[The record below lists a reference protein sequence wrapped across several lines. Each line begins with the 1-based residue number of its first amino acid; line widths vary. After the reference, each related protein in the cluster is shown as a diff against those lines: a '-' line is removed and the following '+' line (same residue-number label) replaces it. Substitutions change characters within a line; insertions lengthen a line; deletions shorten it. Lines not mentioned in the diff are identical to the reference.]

1 MTILLIVH
9 VSVLQD
15 YFVTLSNRYKQCI
28 IHIQKQVHTD
38 INPLLMRYS
47 IMMRTLSVTLVSAVL
62 MWISGRS
69 GISYGAEIP
78 VNSGGHERANDP
90 VKRETGAHL
99 GFLLP

>member
-1 MTILLIVH
+1 
-9 VSVLQD
+9 
-15 YFVTLSNRYKQCI
+15 
-28 IHIQKQVHTD
+28 
-38 INPLLMRYS
+38 
-47 IMMRTLSVTLVSAVL
+47 MMRTLSVTLVSAVL